1 MSHFSIRYQIHNCN
15 IKKVYIDTRAQRLPH
30 AYLMLTN
37 YRYLLY
43 VTCKTFTSLV
53 NDPFVQ
59 RHEHVCLSC
68 ASQLTHPAGL
78 KDLTPCIPALDPD
91 DHPNKP
97 FPLDFYAC
105 TPPLLQLLNVIY
117 ILSIHEKSLLTRSTW
132 KFVEPHWYSPLK
144 LAIDVKNYSEF

>member
-1 MSHFSIRYQIHNCN
+1 MSHFSIRYQIHATLKS
-15 IKKVYIDTRAQRLPH
+15 IRRYAKVFVYTRAQRLPH
-30 AYLMLTN
+30 AYMVLTN

-43 VTCKTFTSLV
+43 VTCKMFTSLV

-59 RHEHVCLSC
+59 RHEHVCLC

-91 DHPNKP
+91 DHLNKP

-117 ILSIHEKSLLTRSTW
+117 ILSIHEKSLLTRIGR
-132 KFVEPHWYSPLK
+132 KFVEPVGTVH
-144 LAIDVKNYSEF
+144 

>member
-1 MSHFSIRYQIHNCN
+1 MSHFSIRYQIHNSN
-15 IKKVYIDTRAQRLPH
+15 IKKYIYIYISIRVYTRAQRLPH

-43 VTCKTFTSLV
+43 VTCKTFISLV

-97 FPLDFYAC
+97 FPLHFYAC

-132 KFVEPHWYSPLK
+132 KFVEPLVQSIK
-144 LAIDVKNYSEF
+144 IADRC